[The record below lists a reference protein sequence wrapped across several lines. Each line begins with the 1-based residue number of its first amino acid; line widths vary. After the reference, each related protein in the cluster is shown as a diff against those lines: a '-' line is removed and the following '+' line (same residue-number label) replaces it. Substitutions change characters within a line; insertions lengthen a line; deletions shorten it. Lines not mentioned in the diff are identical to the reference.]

1 MMEDDFIDPAR
12 SNLFERREFISTLAK
27 IAGASALMGIPGIGL
42 SVSRRP
48 VRTYSVQDIINM
60 ILKEIPGS
68 PIANTVD
75 TLKSG
80 SGDQQVTGIVTTM
93 FATVKVIEEAAKI
106 NANFIIAHEPTYYN
120 HNDDPDWVKNNG
132 VQKSKQALLEEKKI
146 AVWRFHD
153 HWHRYR
159 PDGIR
164 NGVLKKL
171 GWLQYYQPDNPAM
184 VQIPSV
190 SLKDLVAHLKSSL
203 GINHLRVIGDLD
215 QQCSK
220 IGLIPGAAGSE
231 MQVSLVEKE
240 KPDVL
245 VIGETREWETVEYI
259 RDGQLLGRKTSLIV
273 LGHAASEDPGMEW
286 LVDWLQPKVPEVK
299 ISHIASGDPFVW
311 L

>member
-190 SLKDLVAHLKSSL
+190 SLKDIVAHLKSSL

>member
-1 MMEDDFIDPAR
+1 MMEDHFIDPAR

>member
-1 MMEDDFIDPAR
+1 MEDHLIDPDP
-12 SNLFERREFISTLAK
+12 SNLFERREFISTVVKA
-27 IAGASALMGIPGIGL
+27 ASVSALLGIPTVGI
-42 SVSRRP
+42 SVSSGS
-48 VRTYSVQDIINM
+48 VRAYTVQEVINI

-80 SGDQQVTGIVTTM
+80 SGDQQVTGIVSTM
-93 FATVKVIEEAAKI
+93 FATVKVIEAAAKV

-120 HNDDPDWVKNNG
+120 HNDDPNWVKNNE
-132 VQKSKQALLEEKKI
+132 VQKRKQALLEEKKI

-171 GWLQYYQPDNPAM
+171 GWLPYYQPDNPAM
-184 VQIPSV
+184 VQIPSL
-190 SLKDLVAHLKSSL
+190 SLNDLVAHCKSSL
-203 GINHLRVIGDLD
+203 GIAHLRVVGDMN
-215 QQCSK
+215 QQCSR

-240 KPDVL
+240 RPDVL
-245 VIGETREWETVEYI
+245 IIGETREWETVEYI
-259 RDGQLLGRKTSLIV
+259 RDGRMLGEKTSLIV
-273 LGHAASEDPGMEW
+273 LGHAASEEPGMEW
-286 LVDWLQPKVPEVK
+286 LVDWLQPKVPEIK
-299 ISHIASGDPFVW
+299 ITHIASGDPFVW
-311 L
+311 V

>member
-1 MMEDDFIDPAR
+1 MMEDHFIDPAR

-171 GWLQYYQPDNPAM
+171 GWLQYYQPDNPTM